1 VIHSKFWENKK
12 VLITGHT
19 GFKGSWLTIILN
31 KLGSEIHG
39 LSIDEGQLSLSR
51 DIDLGKFCKSHIFDL
66 RDKEGVKKK
75 VANINP
81 EIIIHLAAQ
90 SLVLKSYK
98 DPYLTYSTNLMGLV
112 NLYDSIRQ
120 SKNTKVILNV
130 TSDKCYKNLESKS
143 GYKEN
148 DILGGSDPYS
158 NSKACAELISE
169 SYRESFL
176 SQMGIASITAR
187 AGNVI
192 GGGDWAE
199 DRLIPDIMRSII
211 NKQNLKIRYP
221 NAIRPWQHVLEP
233 LSGYLMLV
241 ENAYKDPEKFS
252 EAWNFGPEKE
262 NIRTVKDIISEIS
275 KNIEFKKEIIFDS
288 TKALHETE
296 TLKLDISKVK
306 SQLNWKP
313 KWGFEKTIR
322 KTCDWYKTYISNK
335 NIEKITEYQ
344 INEYF
349 EEII

>member
-1 VIHSKFWENKK
+1 MIHSKFWENKK

-31 KLGSEIHG
+31 KLGSETHG
-39 LSIDEGQLSLSR
+39 LSIDEGRLSLSR
-51 DIDLGKFCKSHIFDL
+51 DTDLGKFCKSHILDL

-211 NKQNLKIRYP
+211 NNQNLKIRYP

-241 ENAYKDPEKFS
+241 ENAYKNPRKFS

-288 TKALHETE
+288 TEALHETE

-322 KTCDWYKTYISNK
+322 KTCDWYKTCISNK
-335 NIEKITEYQ
+335 NIEEITEYQ